1 MRSEERLLKR
11 EKKVKELST
20 EELISNDLMTI
31 PNAISFVRILLITP
45 FVALFIS
52 KMYIPA
58 AVVILIS
65 GLSDCVD
72 GYIARRFHQESEL
85 GKILDP
91 LADKLTLIA
100 VGVCLIFIEPY
111 VLPLMIIMVIK
122 DILMIIGGTIVI
134 QKGIIPPKSVWYGKV
149 STILFYVSVVTVV
162 LMAILNYRNELLSMI
177 LLGVTA
183 AFMIFSLINYML
195 VFFRILKK
203 ANLSEAEKT
212 AGKTSAADET

>member
-1 MRSEERLLKR
+1 MLAEEI
-11 EKKVKELST
+11 
-20 EELISNDLMTI
+20 ISKDLMTI
-31 PNAISFVRILLITP
+31 PNAISFIRILLITP
-45 FVALFIS
+45 FVALFICRQ
-52 KMYIPA
+52 YIPSA
-58 AVVILIS
+58 AVLLVS

-122 DILMIIGGTIVI
+122 DIMMIVGGTVI
-134 QKGIIPPKSVWYGKV
+134 IQRGIIPPKSLWYGKV
-149 STILFYVSVVTVV
+149 STILFYTSVGAVV
-162 LMAILNYRNELLSMI
+162 VMAILSYKNEMLSLI

-183 AFMIFSLINYML
+183 AFMIFSLVNYTL
-195 VFFRILKK
+195 LFFRLLKGIK
-203 ANLSEAEKT
+203 ASESNDPE
-212 AGKTSAADET
+212 TSESVTDET